1 MSLLDL
7 NHANLTQTLLS
18 RLFQSDIRTWL
29 LDYAQPYKELMA
41 YYRCAMM
48 EVSTKFQVLNEE
60 LLTMPIFQSFSRN
73 CTYLFKPPCAIMSLK
88 IRTSY
93 QPEKGAESWI
103 NWERAFAS

>member
-48 EVSTKFQVLNEE
+48 EVSTKFQVSSHDGHYQKVDRTPAGLE
-60 LLTMPIFQSFSRN
+60 PDPRPDG
-73 CTYLFKPPCAIMSLK
+73 YLFC
-88 IRTSY
+88 
-93 QPEKGAESWI
+93 
-103 NWERAFAS
+103 RAYA

>member
-41 YYRCAMM
+41 YSESQAKRLSQFAPDRGNAD
-48 EVSTKFQVLNEE
+48 L
-60 LLTMPIFQSFSRN
+60 PAQSEKTDEGGGAVPHDFDGLVGQLG
-73 CTYLFKPPCAIMSLK
+73 TQDSL
-88 IRTSY
+88 
-93 QPEKGAESWI
+93 
-103 NWERAFAS
+103 